1 MADMLELAT
10 ANLLSPVVLFFGLGL
25 LAAFVRSDL
34 EVPQAVAKGMA
45 LYLMLAIGFKGGA
58 SVAEHGVDARL
69 VGSLFAGVMLSFLM
83 PLIAYFY
90 LRRVSSL
97 SRIDSAATAAHYG
110 SISVVTLAVAV
121 EMLISQNI
129 RYEGYLTAVAAVME
143 APAIISGLYLA
154 QRKSKSGGR
163 LAEVL
168 PEVARNGAVFMLVGA
183 FIIGTVTGPDGLEE
197 LSPFIVSPFIGV
209 LCLFLLDMG
218 LVAGGELRQGGR
230 AMTLGLVVFGVTM
243 PVING
248 SIGALVGTV
257 VGLSTGGVMLLAT
270 LSASASYIAV
280 PAAIRLA
287 LPEAR
292 PSVYLTLSLG
302 ITFPFN
308 LILGLPLYLS
318 LAQWFT

>member
-1 MADMLELAT
+1 MADLLALAT

-25 LAAFVRSDL
+25 LAAFARSDL

-69 VGSLFAGVMLSFLM
+69 LGSLFAGVMLSLVM
-83 PLIAYFY
+83 PFIAYFY
-90 LRRVSSL
+90 LRRVSPL
-97 SRIDSAATAAHYG
+97 SRIDAAATAAHYG

-121 EMLISQNI
+121 ELLISQGI
-129 RYEGYLTAVAAVME
+129 HYEGYLTAVAAVME
-143 APAIISGLYLA
+143 APAIVSGLYLA

-183 FIIGTVTGPDGLEE
+183 FIIGIITGPEGLEE
-197 LSPFIVSPFIGV
+197 LKPFIVSPFIGV

-218 LVAGGELRQGGR
+218 LVAGGELRQGSR
-230 AMTLGLVVFGVTM
+230 AMTPGLVVFGFTM

-248 SIGALVGTV
+248 TIGALVGALL
-257 VGLSTGGVMLLAT
+257 GLSTGGVMLLAT
-270 LSASASYIAV
+270 LAASASYIAV
-280 PAAIRLA
+280 PAAMRLA

-292 PSVYLTLSLG
+292 PAVYLTLSLG

-318 LAQWFT
+318 LAQWLS